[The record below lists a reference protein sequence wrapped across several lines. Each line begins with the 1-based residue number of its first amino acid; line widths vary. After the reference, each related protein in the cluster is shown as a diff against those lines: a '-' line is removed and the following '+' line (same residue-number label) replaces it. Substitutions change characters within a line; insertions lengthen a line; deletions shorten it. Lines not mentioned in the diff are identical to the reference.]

1 MLSVGN
7 LPLIK
12 VVDVA
17 SLFKGEHQNIWRNIK
32 RICQFINYIQA
43 DITLTV
49 FDLADIGAFN
59 PCFEGKLFLR
69 PTTIVA
75 HLSNSSAKHFNEPHA
90 RKIMRWQLPLYPL
103 SGTNVFTLH
112 LGGNSV
118 PQKGQGAN
126 LTHWLNDGIWRTR
139 KLKLATAAVLVMAS
153 ATGARADDASALSG
167 FYANSGN
174 ECIQA
179 TGVLYMC
186 TADHC
191 VSQDYRYGTTLYPT
205 PAKAQVS
212 IAPTSQVDGNGF
224 QLQAGDVTLEYERDG
239 GRSIRIVRPSGASL
253 LTTYSARA
261 DASGKS
267 TYSFI
272 KEGVSV
278 DPSVKPRT

>member
-1 MLSVGN
+1 M
-7 LPLIK
+7 
-12 VVDVA
+12 
-17 SLFKGEHQNIWRNIK
+17 
-32 RICQFINYIQA
+32 
-43 DITLTV
+43 
-49 FDLADIGAFN
+49 
-59 PCFEGKLFLR
+59 
-69 PTTIVA
+69 
-75 HLSNSSAKHFNEPHA
+75 
-90 RKIMRWQLPLYPL
+90 
-103 SGTNVFTLH
+103 
-112 LGGNSV
+112 
-118 PQKGQGAN
+118 
-126 LTHWLNDGIWRTR
+126 NDGIWRTR